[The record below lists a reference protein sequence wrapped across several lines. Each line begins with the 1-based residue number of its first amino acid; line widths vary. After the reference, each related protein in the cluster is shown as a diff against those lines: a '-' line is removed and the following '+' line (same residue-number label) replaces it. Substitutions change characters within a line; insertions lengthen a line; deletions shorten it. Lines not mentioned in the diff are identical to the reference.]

1 MAWFSSVCAQTE
13 LKLHVVSGSLCA
25 QLQLTLAANMKMR
38 MRVRSVGVAP
48 CKKVK
53 TIIWQVGKN
62 IHDTLSQM
70 NAYVFMALPGFA
82 EGSGESVVQ
91 GVRGSLGPGDSGWL
105 QNLQEEVMSCPD
117 PSRVVAS
124 RFPEG

>member
-1 MAWFSSVCAQTE
+1 MVQFRVCPDGAEAPCSVRVPVCPA
-13 LKLHVVSGSLCA
+13 SADARCD
-25 QLQLTLAANMKMR
+25 MKMR